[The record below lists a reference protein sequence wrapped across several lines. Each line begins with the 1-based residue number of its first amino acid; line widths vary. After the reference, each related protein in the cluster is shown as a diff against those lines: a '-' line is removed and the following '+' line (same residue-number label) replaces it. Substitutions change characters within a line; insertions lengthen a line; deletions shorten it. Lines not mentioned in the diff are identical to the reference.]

1 MKNTVF
7 TYLKIRFASLL
18 ILFSTLGGQLRAQ
31 ELGTAYFTDSYTFRH
46 TMNPAFA
53 PTKGYVAIPVLGNLN
68 MSMQGNLH
76 LDALLFPN
84 PEYGVVKGAEKTATF
99 MHPAISADE
108 ALSGFNKDGNKLLMD
123 LDVTLASV
131 GFEQW
136 GGFNTVELKQRT
148 NMGVSL
154 PYELFEMAK
163 NLGNRSYD
171 INDMGMRVESYT
183 ELALGHSRQL
193 NDDWRVGAK
202 VKLLFG
208 TARAD
213 LQIDHLHASF
223 EGDQW
228 VLEGEAKG
236 EANLH
241 GASFKQ
247 SAPKEYKSHEGTYQ
261 QVNGLNNN
269 GFGISGFG
277 VGLDLGTVYSFSNM
291 ALEWLDDLSVSAALT
306 DLGFISWGHT
316 LVARNA
322 GERFVFDGFHD
333 VAVKTNGQ
341 GGGFSDQS
349 DKYSDQLA
357 DFAHLVDEGEQG
369 STTTMLAAT
378 MKLGAEYKLPV
389 YRQLSFGLLSTHRFN
404 GDYSWTEGRLSANW
418 KALKWFDTSV
428 SLSVG
433 TYGMSMGWMTSFHP
447 KGANIFLAMDHTSFK
462 TTSNFVPLNSNMGF
476 AMGVSVNL

>member
-1 MKNTVF
+1 MKNTVS
-7 TYLKIRFASLL
+7 TYLKIGFALLL
-18 ILFSTLGGQLRAQ
+18 ILFSTHGSQLHAQ

-53 PTKGYVAIPVLGNLN
+53 PSKGYVAIPVLGNLN

-76 LDALLFPN
+76 MDALLYPN

-108 ALSGFNKDGNKLLMD
+108 ALSNFNKGSNQLLMD

-136 GGFNTVELKQRT
+136 GGFNTIELKQRT

-163 NLGNRSYD
+163 DLGNRSYD
-171 INDMGMRVESYT
+171 ITDMGMRVESYT
-183 ELALGHSRQL
+183 ELAMGHSRQL
-193 NDDWRVGAK
+193 TDNLRAGAK

-213 LQIDHLHASF
+213 LEIDHLHASF
-223 EGDQW
+223 EGNQW

-236 EANLH
+236 EVNLH

-261 QVNGLNNN
+261 QVNGLNND

-277 VGLDLGTVYSFSNM
+277 AGIDLGAVYSFRHM
-291 ALEWLDDLSVSAALT
+291 GMDWLDGLTLSAALT
-306 DLGFISWGHT
+306 DLGFISWGST

-322 GERFVFDGFHD
+322 GEQFVFDGFHD
-333 VAVKTNGQ
+333 VAVKTNGT
-341 GGGFSDQS
+341 GGGFTDQS
-349 DKYSDQLA
+349 DSYSDQLA
-357 DFAHLVDEGEQG
+357 DFAHLVDESEQG

-378 MKLGAEYKLPV
+378 MKLGAEYELPM
-389 YRQLSFGLLSTHRFN
+389 YKQLSFGLLGTHRFN

-418 KALKWFDTSV
+418 KALNWFDAAV

-433 TYGMSMGWMTSFHP
+433 SYGVSMGWITSFHP
-447 KGANIFLAMDHTSFK
+447 KGVNIFLAMDHTSFK
-462 TTSNFVPLNSNMGF
+462 TTANLVPLNSNVGF

>member
-1 MKNTVF
+1 MKNTVS
-7 TYLKIRFASLL
+7 TYLKIGFALLL
-18 ILFSTLGGQLRAQ
+18 ILFSTHGSQLRAQ

-53 PTKGYVAIPVLGNLN
+53 PSKGYVAIPVLGNLN

-76 LDALLFPN
+76 MDALLYPN

-108 ALSGFNKDGNKLLMD
+108 ALSNFNKGSNQLLMD

-136 GGFNTVELKQRT
+136 GGFNTIELKQRT

-163 NLGNRSYD
+163 DLGNRSYD
-171 INDMGMRVESYT
+171 ITDMGMRVESYT
-183 ELALGHSRQL
+183 ELAMGHSRQL
-193 NDDWRVGAK
+193 TDNLRAGAK

-213 LQIDHLHASF
+213 LEIDHLHASF
-223 EGDQW
+223 EGNQW

-236 EANLH
+236 EVNLH

-261 QVNGLNNN
+261 QVNGLNND

-277 VGLDLGTVYSFSNM
+277 AGIDLGAVYSFRHM
-291 ALEWLDDLSVSAALT
+291 GMDWLDGLTLSAALT
-306 DLGFISWGHT
+306 DLGFISWGST

-322 GERFVFDGFHD
+322 GEQFVFDGFHD
-333 VAVKTNGQ
+333 VAVKTNGT
-341 GGGFSDQS
+341 GGGFTDQS
-349 DKYSDQLA
+349 DSYSDQLA
-357 DFAHLVDEGEQG
+357 DFAHLVDESEQG

-378 MKLGAEYKLPV
+378 MKLGAEYELPM
-389 YRQLSFGLLSTHRFN
+389 YKQLSFGLLGTHRFN

-418 KALKWFDTSV
+418 KALNWFDAAV

-433 TYGMSMGWMTSFHP
+433 SYGVSMGWITSFHP
-447 KGANIFLAMDHTSFK
+447 KGVNIFLAMDHTSFK
-462 TTSNFVPLNSNMGF
+462 TTANLVPLNSNVGF

>member
-1 MKNTVF
+1 MKNTVS
-7 TYLKIRFASLL
+7 TYLKIGFALLL
-18 ILFSTLGGQLRAQ
+18 ILFSTHGSQLRAQ

-53 PTKGYVAIPVLGNLN
+53 PSKGYVAIPVLGNLN

-76 LDALLFPN
+76 MDALLYPN

-108 ALSGFNKDGNKLLMD
+108 ALSNFNKGSNQLLMD

-136 GGFNTVELKQRT
+136 GGFNTIELKQRT

-163 NLGNRSYD
+163 DLGNRSYD
-171 INDMGMRVESYT
+171 ITDMSMRVESYT
-183 ELALGHSRQL
+183 ELAMGHSRQL
-193 NDDWRVGAK
+193 TDNLRAGAK

-213 LQIDHLHASF
+213 LEIDHLHASF
-223 EGDQW
+223 EGNQW

-236 EANLH
+236 EVNLH

-261 QVNGLNNN
+261 QVNGLNND

-277 VGLDLGTVYSFSNM
+277 AGIDLGAVYSFRHM
-291 ALEWLDDLSVSAALT
+291 GMDWLDGLTLSAALT
-306 DLGFISWGHT
+306 DLGFISWGST

-322 GERFVFDGFHD
+322 GEQFVFDGFHD
-333 VAVKTNGQ
+333 VAVKTNGT
-341 GGGFSDQS
+341 GGGFTDQS
-349 DKYSDQLA
+349 DSYSDQLA
-357 DFAHLVDEGEQG
+357 DFAHLVDESEQG

-378 MKLGAEYKLPV
+378 MKLGAEYELPM
-389 YRQLSFGLLSTHRFN
+389 YKQLSFGLLGTHRFN

-418 KALKWFDTSV
+418 KALNWFDAAV

-433 TYGMSMGWMTSFHP
+433 SYGVSMGWITSFHP
-447 KGANIFLAMDHTSFK
+447 KGVNIFLAMDHTSFK
-462 TTSNFVPLNSNMGF
+462 TTANLVPLNSNVGF

>member
-1 MKNTVF
+1 MKNTVS
-7 TYLKIRFASLL
+7 TYLKIGFALLL
-18 ILFSTLGGQLRAQ
+18 ILFSTHGSQLRAQ

-53 PTKGYVAIPVLGNLN
+53 PNKGYVAIPVLGNLN

-76 LDALLFPN
+76 MDALLYPN

-108 ALSGFNKDGNKLLMD
+108 ALSNFNKGSNQLLMD

-136 GGFNTVELKQRT
+136 GGFNTIELKQRT

-163 NLGNRSYD
+163 DLGNRSYD
-171 INDMGMRVESYT
+171 ITDMGMRVESYT
-183 ELALGHSRQL
+183 ELAMGHSRQL
-193 NDDWRVGAK
+193 TDNLRAGAK

-213 LQIDHLHASF
+213 LEIDHLHASF
-223 EGDQW
+223 EGNQW
-228 VLEGEAKG
+228 VLEGETKG
-236 EANLH
+236 EVNLH

-261 QVNGLNNN
+261 QVNGLNND

-277 VGLDLGTVYSFSNM
+277 AGIDLGAVYSFRHLGM
-291 ALEWLDDLSVSAALT
+291 DWLDGLTLSAALT
-306 DLGFISWGHT
+306 DLGFINWGST

-322 GERFVFDGFHD
+322 GEQFVFDGFHD
-333 VAVKTNGQ
+333 VAVKTNGT
-341 GGGFSDQS
+341 GGGFTDQS
-349 DKYSDQLA
+349 DSYSDQLA
-357 DFAHLVDEGEQG
+357 DFAHLVDESEQG

-378 MKLGAEYKLPV
+378 MKLGAEYELPM
-389 YRQLSFGLLSTHRFN
+389 YKQLSFGLLGTHRFN

-418 KALKWFDTSV
+418 KALNWFDAAV

-433 TYGMSMGWMTSFHP
+433 SYGVSMGWITSFHP
-447 KGANIFLAMDHTSFK
+447 KGVNIFLAMDHTSFK
-462 TTSNFVPLNSNMGF
+462 TTANLVPLNSNVGF

>member
-1 MKNTVF
+1 MKNTVS
-7 TYLKIRFASLL
+7 TYLKIGFALLL
-18 ILFSTLGGQLRAQ
+18 ILFSTHGSQLHAQ

-53 PTKGYVAIPVLGNLN
+53 PSKGYVAIPVLGNLN

-76 LDALLFPN
+76 MDALLYPN

-108 ALSGFNKDGNKLLMD
+108 ALSNFNKGSNQLLMD

-136 GGFNTVELKQRT
+136 GGFNTIELKQRT

-163 NLGNRSYD
+163 DLGNRSYD
-171 INDMGMRVESYT
+171 ITDMGMRVESYT
-183 ELALGHSRQL
+183 ELAMGHSRQL
-193 NDDWRVGAK
+193 TDNLRAGAK

-213 LQIDHLHASF
+213 LEIDHLHASF
-223 EGDQW
+223 EGNQW

-236 EANLH
+236 EVNLH

-261 QVNGLNNN
+261 QVNGLNND

-277 VGLDLGTVYSFSNM
+277 AGIDLGAVYSFRHM
-291 ALEWLDDLSVSAALT
+291 GMDWLDGLTLSAALT
-306 DLGFISWGHT
+306 DLGFINWGST

-322 GERFVFDGFHD
+322 GEQFVFDGFHD
-333 VAVKTNGQ
+333 VAVKTNGT
-341 GGGFSDQS
+341 GGGFTDQS
-349 DKYSDQLA
+349 DSYSDQLA
-357 DFAHLVDEGEQG
+357 DFAHLVDESEQG

-378 MKLGAEYKLPV
+378 MKLGAEYELPM
-389 YRQLSFGLLSTHRFN
+389 YKQLSFGLLGTHRFN

-418 KALKWFDTSV
+418 KALNWFDAAV

-433 TYGMSMGWMTSFHP
+433 SYGVSMGWITSFHP
-447 KGANIFLAMDHTSFK
+447 KGVNIFLAMDHTSFK
-462 TTSNFVPLNSNMGF
+462 TTANLVPLNSNVGF

>member
-1 MKNTVF
+1 MKNTVS
-7 TYLKIRFASLL
+7 TYLKIGFALLL
-18 ILFSTLGGQLRAQ
+18 ILFSTHGSQLRAQ

-53 PTKGYVAIPVLGNLN
+53 PSKGYVAIPVLGNLN

-76 LDALLFPN
+76 MDALLYPN

-108 ALSGFNKDGNKLLMD
+108 ALSNFNKGSNQLLMD

-136 GGFNTVELKQRT
+136 GGFNTIELKQRT

-163 NLGNRSYD
+163 DLGNRSYD
-171 INDMGMRVESYT
+171 ITDMGMRVESYT
-183 ELALGHSRQL
+183 ELAMGHSRQL
-193 NDDWRVGAK
+193 TDNLRAGAK

-213 LQIDHLHASF
+213 LEIDHLHASF
-223 EGDQW
+223 EGNQW

-236 EANLH
+236 EVNLH

-261 QVNGLNNN
+261 QVNGLNND

-277 VGLDLGTVYSFSNM
+277 AGIDLGAVYSFRHM
-291 ALEWLDDLSVSAALT
+291 GMDWLDGLTLSAALT
-306 DLGFISWGHT
+306 DLGFISWGST

-322 GERFVFDGFHD
+322 GEQFVFDGFHD
-333 VAVKTNGQ
+333 VAVKTNGT
-341 GGGFSDQS
+341 GGGFTDQS
-349 DKYSDQLA
+349 DSYSDQLA
-357 DFAHLVDEGEQG
+357 DFAHLVDESEQG

-378 MKLGAEYKLPV
+378 MKLGAEYELPM
-389 YRQLSFGLLSTHRFN
+389 YKQLSFGLLGTHRFN

-418 KALKWFDTSV
+418 KALNWFDAAV

-433 TYGMSMGWMTSFHP
+433 SYGVSMGWITSFHP
-447 KGANIFLAMDHTSFK
+447 KGVNIFLAMDHTSFK
-462 TTSNFVPLNSNMGF
+462 TTANLVPLNSNVSF

>member
-1 MKNTVF
+1 MKKNVF
-7 TYLKIRFASLL
+7 TYLKIGFAV
-18 ILFSTLGGQLRAQ
+18 ILFSVVGSQLSAQ

-53 PTKGYVAIPVLGNLN
+53 PSKGYVAIPVLGNMN
-68 MSMQGNLH
+68 MSMQGNLN
-76 LDALLFPN
+76 LDALLYPN
-84 PEYGVVKGAEKTATF
+84 PEYGKVKDAEKTATF

-108 ALSGFNKDGNKLLMD
+108 ALSNFNKDGNKLLMD
-123 LDVTLASV
+123 LDITLVSV
-131 GFEQW
+131 GFKQW
-136 GGFNTVELKQRT
+136 GGFNTIELKQRT

-171 INDMGMRVESYT
+171 ITDMNMRVQSYT

-193 NDDWRVGAK
+193 IDNLRVGAK
-202 VKLLFG
+202 AKLLFG
-208 TARAD
+208 TGRANLD
-213 LQIDHLHASF
+213 INHLHASF

-236 EANLH
+236 EVNLN

-247 SAPKEYKSHEGTYQ
+247 SAPKEYKTREGSYQ
-261 QVNGLNNN
+261 QVDGINNN

-277 VGLDLGTVYSFSNM
+277 AGLDLGAVYSFRDM
-291 ALEWLDDLSVSAALT
+291 GIDWLEALTLSAALT
-306 DLGFISWGHT
+306 DFGFISWNNT

-333 VAVKTNGQ
+333 VAVKTNGT
-341 GGGFSDQS
+341 GGGFTDQS
-349 DKYSDQLA
+349 DSYSDQLA
-357 DFAHLVDEGEQG
+357 DFAHLVDEGDQG
-369 STTTMLAAT
+369 STTTMLGAT
-378 MKLGAEYKLPV
+378 MKLGAEYQLPM
-389 YRQLSFGLLSTHRFN
+389 YEQLSFGLLGTHRFDGN
-404 GDYSWTEGRLSANW
+404 YSWTEGRLSANW
-418 KALKWFDTSV
+418 KALSWFDTSV

-433 TYGMSMGWMTSFHP
+433 SYGVSMGWITSFHP
-447 KGANIFLAMDHTSFK
+447 KGANIFVAMDHTAFK
-462 TTSNFVPLNSNMGF
+462 TTANMVPLNSNLGF